1 MRRACQ
7 HARAGGRAR
16 GRAMVTPL
24 AWGAS
29 LRAGA
34 RASLRGRVYSHLV
47 GDVEVEVL
55 AAAHVAGAELGRELL
70 DGMRALPRAQRRL
83 GAELEVFREVRRAE
97 LLGQLRASRWTAG
110 EIVRWCVCV
119 SIDPAR
125 AIARRRVSE
134 RCATQRDHAAVPR
147 VRASRR
153 AGRRARARSGVSAL
167 ARASAWSSAGSSA
180 RTLST
185 SMASTCSHVTP
196 TTCV

>member
-29 LRAGA
+29 LHAGA

-110 EIVRWCVCV
+110 DRALVCV
-119 SIDPAR
+119 RVDRSGERSRVDGSASDAPHSGTMRPCRACGRPDGRVAGRAR
-125 AIARRRVSE
+125 A
-134 RCATQRDHAAVPR
+134 P
-147 VRASRR
+147 ASRR
-153 AGRRARARSGVSAL
+153 SRAHPPPRPLGLPHAPCRRPWPPPA
-167 ARASAWSSAGSSA
+167 
-180 RTLST
+180 
-185 SMASTCSHVTP
+185 P
-196 TTCV
+196 T

>member
-1 MRRACQ
+1 
-7 HARAGGRAR
+7 
-16 GRAMVTPL
+16 MVTPL

-110 EIVRWCVCV
+110 DRALVCV
-119 SIDPAR
+119 RVDRSGESDRASTGQRAMRHTAGPCGRAAHAGVQTGGSPGAR
-125 AIARRRVSE
+125 ALRRL
-134 RCATQRDHAAVPR
+134 
-147 VRASRR
+147 
-153 AGRRARARSGVSAL
+153 GARARIRLVVRWVFRTHLVDVHGLHLLPRDANDVRV
-167 ARASAWSSAGSSA
+167 AR
-180 RTLST
+180 L
-185 SMASTCSHVTP
+185 
-196 TTCV
+196 